1 MAIGTGSP
9 PTNPRR
15 LSPLE
20 PEPYVLR
27 HVLEDLPLNPDEGDG
42 DASITCVEFWNN
54 NLYVGTSASE
64 ILHLVAFPT
73 DESDQNAVPTF
84 ILASRL
90 QPSGHVAFNDSSAE
104 STHLGV
110 QKILVLPGPMK
121 ACVLCNGTVSFYSL
135 PEFSPAFPNREP
147 AGVQWIGGID
157 ENDDKES
164 PEGPVVMIANA
175 RRILQ
180 VKVGEKLRPIK
191 NNIEYPGCLSSSR
204 RDTIACVADDT
215 SYALLELEYQQKIPL
230 FPISSQPA
238 VEDPPE
244 LNPMATS
251 LSPPPSDAGHSRST
265 SMGNLIGSPD
275 PRGLDPQ
282 REETQTPPN
291 PSASASAA
299 GEPNESQ
306 TPSNLP
312 EADSGAPKLRPRA
325 STDTRSASTVPLR
338 LPEKLKPHI
347 LSPSPTEFML
357 TTGTSEKEPGVGM
370 FVNLD
375 GDVVRG
381 TVEFQTYPEDLL
393 LDNFSL
399 PETPASVE
407 SDDDGLLIF
416 ALLRRHETG
425 NVTRGLEVQRLDNAA
440 SSDHPKIWISLP
452 KSALQ
457 HPRAGLH
464 HSFGS
469 LSHSFPIASDLL
481 ELVPLPSG
489 RSRAR
494 IDHDPRTQSAV
505 EQFEQERAL
514 FDSQSSSAPTETSAE
529 LVTKRAS
536 EEKRFASRFG
546 QSFTRNMV
554 FHGKDLFMILRNP
567 LISQLEYRLMQY
579 VPNANLSTIKPTQI
593 FGFLASIHGREPKD
607 ESEFLTLNYI
617 RQKASLLLF
626 MHLQTQFASTDLD
639 NILRPIENTL
649 HDGGLDPRIVLLL
662 LPPLSSEVLY
672 GAEGIWLHHGLADLF
687 ETFQS
692 KIATF
697 AKAPV
702 EFWMMV
708 RHFLMLWQEK
718 RGYGSIADEKNVFD
732 STDSAL
738 LHVLLHLDQIL
749 PQDSGAQRSVKI
761 KLENVVDHWK
771 GDFDRAIQL
780 LESYDR
786 LFVLSRLYQSRKR
799 SRDVLLTWKRI
810 IEGEKDPDYGSNI
823 EFVEARMKKYLTVLR
838 DGGLVQEYSLWLAR
852 RNPEIAV
859 QLLTDDTARVKFEPQ
874 TIVPLLK
881 QHAPGAVQQYLEHL
895 VFGKHLDKY
904 ADDLIGY
911 YLDSVLTVLES
922 SEPARTLLAESY
934 STYRALET
942 PKPTYLDFINQN
954 PPPDPWWQSRLRLLQ
969 LLGSGAYASRGASS
983 KDLTYSVSKVLERM
997 APFSSFLVSE
1007 SIILDA
1013 RQGRH
1018 TEALRLLTH
1027 GLGDF
1032 DTATRYCYFGGPAP
1046 SYSQTIDVSMLP
1058 PRSLQ
1063 TELFNFLFREFSMIE
1078 NLEDRIER
1086 TSHLLGT
1093 FATFF
1098 DPLAILQEIP
1108 DDWTVDIL
1116 SEFLVRSFRAA
1127 TTERNQAVIL
1137 KALSAAQNLQK
1148 QVEFIEVCE
1157 KIGARFDRGRGGE
1170 LDSGDSIGAG
1180 ISIS

>member
-1 MAIGTGSP
+1 MIPRTDI
-9 PTNPRR
+9 PT
-15 LSPLE
+15 
-20 PEPYVLR
+20 
-27 HVLEDLPLNPDEGDG
+27 D
-42 DASITCVEFWNN
+42 N

-64 ILHLVAFPT
+64 ILHLVALPT
-73 DESDQNAVPTF
+73 DESDQNTAPTF

-90 QPSGHVAFNDSSAE
+90 QPSGHVAFHGSTPDSRHS
-104 STHLGV
+104 GV

-191 NNIEYPGCLSSSR
+191 NNIEYPACLSSSR

-215 SYALLELEYQQKIPL
+215 SYALLELEHQQKIPL

-238 VEDPPE
+238 VEDPPDST
-244 LNPMATS
+244 PTVTS
-251 LSPPPSDAGHSRST
+251 PSPPPADAGHGRST
-265 SMGNLIGSPD
+265 SMGNLIGSLD
-275 PRGLDPQ
+275 PQGEGLDPQ
-282 REETQTPPN
+282 HDETQEPTK
-291 PSASASAA
+291 PSDSAET
-299 GEPNESQ
+299 EPNDSP
-306 TPSNLP
+306 TGSNPP
-312 EADSGAPKLRPRA
+312 EADSSAPRVRPRA
-325 STDTRSASTVPLR
+325 STDTRSAKPVSLR

-357 TTGTSEKEPGVGM
+357 TTGTTEREPGVGM

-381 TVEFQTYPEDLL
+381 TVEFQSYPEDLL

-399 PETPASVE
+399 PEIPAGLQGE
-407 SDDDGLLIF
+407 DDGLLIF

-425 NVTRGLEVQRLDNAA
+425 SVVRGLEVQRLDNAA
-440 SSDHPKIWISLP
+440 SADHSRVWMSLP
-452 KSALQ
+452 KPALE

-464 HSFGS
+464 HSFAS

-489 RSRAR
+489 GAR
-494 IDHDPRTQSAV
+494 PRIEHDPRTQSAV

-514 FDSQSSSAPTETSAE
+514 FDSQSASVPPETSTE

-536 EEKRFASRFG
+536 EERRFASRFG
-546 QSFTRNMV
+546 QCYTRNLV
-554 FHGKDLFMILRNP
+554 FHGKDLLMILQNP
-567 LISQLEYRLMQY
+567 LISQLEYRLMQL
-579 VPNANLSTIKPTQI
+579 VLIADLSTIKPAQI

-626 MHLQTQFASTDLD
+626 MHLQTRFASTDLET
-639 NILRPIENTL
+639 ILRPIENTL
-649 HDGGLDPRIVLLL
+649 HDGGLDPRVVLLL
-662 LPPLSSEVLY
+662 LPPLASEVLY

-687 ETFQS
+687 ETFRS
-692 KIATF
+692 RIATF
-697 AKAPV
+697 AEAPV

-738 LHVLLHLDQIL
+738 LHVLLHLDQVL
-749 PQDSGAQRSVKI
+749 PHDSGAQRSVKI

-823 EFVEARMKKYLTVLR
+823 GFVEARMKKYLTVLR
-838 DGGLVQEYSLWLAR
+838 DVGLVQEYSLWLAQR
-852 RNPEIAV
+852 SPEIAI
-859 QLLTDDTARVKFEPQ
+859 QILTDDTARVKFEPQ

-922 SEPARTLLAESY
+922 SEPARRLLAQSY

-954 PPPDPWWQSRLRLLQ
+954 APPDPWWQSRLRLLQ
-969 LLGSGAYASRGASS
+969 LLGSGAYASRGATS
-983 KDLTYSVSKVLERM
+983 KDLTYSVPKVLERM

-1046 SYSQTIDVSMLP
+1046 SYSQTIDASMLP

-1063 TELFNFLFREFSMIE
+1063 TELFNFLFREFSVIE

-1108 DDWTVDIL
+1108 DDWTVDIV

-1127 TTERNQAVIL
+1127 TTERNQAVLL

-1148 QVEFIEVCE
+1148 QVEFVEVCE
-1157 KIGARFDRGRGGE
+1157 KIGARFDRGRNGE
-1170 LDSGDSIGAG
+1170 LDGGESIDAD